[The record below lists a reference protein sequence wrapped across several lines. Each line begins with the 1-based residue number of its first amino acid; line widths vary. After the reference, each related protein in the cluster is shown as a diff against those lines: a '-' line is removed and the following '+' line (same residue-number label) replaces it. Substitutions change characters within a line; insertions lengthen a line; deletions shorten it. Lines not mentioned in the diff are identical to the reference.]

1 MVDEQPNRRAA
12 DESEDAKILDKI
24 LGFERATHNN
34 VNQMGNKIN
43 LIENN
48 QNHMADK
55 LELLVSKLEFAPVKM
70 LVYGTTGII
79 LTAVIGA
86 LVALVVSK

>member
-1 MVDEQPNRRAA
+1 MNDAPDKRRHS
-12 DESEDAKILDKI
+12 DDQNLLEKI
-24 LGFERATHNN
+24 LGFERSTHEK
-34 VNQMGNKIN
+34 VNELANKIG

-48 QNHMADK
+48 QKHMSDK

>member
-1 MVDEQPNRRAA
+1 MNDEQPKRRAD
-12 DESEDAKILDKI
+12 DEAEDAKILDKI

-34 VNQMGNKIN
+34 VNTLTNKIG

-48 QNHMADK
+48 QKHMADK

-70 LVYGTTGII
+70 LVYGTTSII
-79 LTAVIGA
+79 LTAV
-86 LVALVVSK
+86 VTSLVVLVLAK